1 MRDIVYLIY
10 VGLTC
15 TFHNQPIVTTYTFE
29 FSQYMHMLT
38 VHSYNSAQMYAVFGL
53 EMYMHAACVQ
63 QRQAGRARYNG
74 MYACS
79 RLALV

>member
-1 MRDIVYLIY
+1 MCDIVYLIY

-38 VHSYNSAQMYAVFGL
+38 VHSYNSAQIYAVFGL
-53 EMYMHAACVQ
+53 EMYMHAAFSNARRAARVIYIMACV
-63 QRQAGRARYNG
+63 
-74 MYACS
+74 
-79 RLALV
+79 LALSSL